1 MIHFIKCCRSVD
13 NYTKITRIN
22 EGSYGVVYLAQDNE
36 TREKVALKRI
46 KPDQRQEGFPLT
58 SLREIKILMKCK
70 HANLLNVKEIVIGD
84 KLTKVY
90 MVMEYV
96 DHDLS
101 VLMKNKTKNWLESEV
116 KCLMLQLLRGI
127 KYLHDNWIIHR
138 DIKTSNLL
146 LNNKGILKLADFGMA
161 REYGDP
167 IKQYTPLV
175 VTLWYR
181 APELLLGAKT
191 YGTEI
196 DMWSVGCVFA
206 ELLNKEPLFPGNGEL
221 DQLDKIFRLLGTA
234 NEKIWP
240 GFNDLPMVKKVNFK
254 PYLYNNLKQPF
265 QYLSTNG
272 FDLLNGLLTYD
283 PKKRFTAEEALEHPY
298 FKEKPLPK
306 QPRDMPFF
314 APTNKGDF

>member
-1 MIHFIKCCRSVD
+1 
-13 NYTKITRIN
+13 
-22 EGSYGVVYLAQDNE
+22 
-36 TREKVALKRI
+36 
-46 KPDQRQEGFPLT
+46 
-58 SLREIKILMKCK
+58 MKCK
-70 HANLLNVKEIVIGD
+70 HENLLNVKEIVIGD

-127 KYLHDNWIIHR
+127 KYLHDNWIVHR

-191 YGTEI
+191 YGPEI

-240 GFNDLPMVKKVNFK
+240 GFNDLPMVKK
-254 PYLYNNLKQPF
+254 
-265 QYLSTNG
+265 S
-272 FDLLNGLLTYD
+272 
-283 PKKRFTAEEALEHPY
+283 
-298 FKEKPLPK
+298 
-306 QPRDMPFF
+306 
-314 APTNKGDF
+314 